1 MATSNIS
8 YAEKV
13 KFIYDNNLQNIVA
26 EIFFLNASVPIE
38 EVVER
43 VFNSYRK

>member
-1 MATSNIS
+1 MTISNVS

-13 KFIYDNNLQNIVA
+13 KFIYDNNLQNVVA
-26 EIFFLNASVPIE
+26 EIFLNASIPFE